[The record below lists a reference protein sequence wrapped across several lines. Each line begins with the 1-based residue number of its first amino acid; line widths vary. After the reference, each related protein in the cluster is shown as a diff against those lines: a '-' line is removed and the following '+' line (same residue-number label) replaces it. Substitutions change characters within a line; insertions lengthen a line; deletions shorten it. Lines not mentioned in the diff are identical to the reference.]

1 MYQVKDPTL
10 RDSLLKKVAGSQVDS
25 KMEAQSAI
33 FKEIEMMGSNPEKV
47 RETVKI
53 GRGIILFM
61 PMSSRL
67 VFFCHQMVI
76 FCP

>member
-25 KMEAQSAI
+25 TMEAQSTI
-33 FKEIEMMGSNPEKV
+33 FKEIEMMGFNPEKV

-53 GRGIILFM
+53 GAA
-61 PMSSRL
+61 
-67 VFFCHQMVI
+67 
-76 FCP
+76 